1 MEEYQDKIILMK
13 KNYDSSLNA
22 VCERHK
28 ANVEILQKQFE
39 DDMKS
44 EKVFDSENWLLV
56 CNCTFM

>member
-1 MEEYQDKIILMK
+1 MEEYQNKLILMK

-22 VCERHK
+22 VSERHK

-44 EKVFDSENWLLV
+44 EKMFDSENWLLV
-56 CNCTFM
+56 CNYTFM